1 MFRNYSLWQDA
12 ETRLHLVEELD
23 ERIGQVSVIYLFISF
38 GFQNY
43 LINELMNIFYY
54 YFRGNLLFLLMIH

>member
-23 ERIGQVSVIYLFISF
+23 ERIGQVSVIYIFFSF
-38 GFQNY
+38 GFKF
-43 LINELMNIFYY
+43 I
-54 YFRGNLLFLLMIH
+54 

>member
-1 MFRNYSLWQDA
+1 MIRHYSLWQDA

-23 ERIGQVSVIYLFISF
+23 KRIGQVSVIYLFF
-38 GFQNY
+38 FFWVQVY

-54 YFRGNLLFLLMIH
+54 YFRVNLLFLLMIR